1 MEGGVVCWS
10 LILISIRDTIHS
22 QANYVNVATCDAE
35 VNCYRRDAFFVSP
48 VKNT

>member
-10 LILISIRDTIHS
+10 LILISIRDTMHS

-35 VNCYRRDAFFVSP
+35 VNCYRRDAFLSVLC
-48 VKNT
+48 KNT